1 MTVGQVVD
9 NASDSA
15 KDIPTSGSG
24 VRRVRVMI
32 AIPGPR
38 MRSTILHFL
47 EDEDYLNRHRNPH
60 VSACFSVKT
69 LLLRPSRCQR
79 MLRIPVGILK

>member
-47 EDEDYLNRHRNPH
+47 EDEDYLNRYQKPH
-60 VSACFSVKT
+60 LCACFSANT
-69 LLLRPSRCQR
+69 LPLQPSRGQR
-79 MLRIPVGILK
+79 M